1 MHPIRM
7 TLTSN
12 QTPIIIQ
19 KIDKNL
25 SRLPAKKS
33 TPVALNSPMVHRIHT
48 TKPGCGSCGR

>member
-1 MHPIRM
+1 M